1 MSRLPVETAGRPE
14 QLLVLLRLYPRP
26 EAPASRD
33 ASFVREPMLPRARMR
48 ASLLAQLP
56 SRALSAL
63 SGHDLACV
71 LLRQGDD
78 LVQVLEP

>member
-1 MSRLPVETAGRPE
+1 MPRLPVETAGRPE

-26 EAPASRD
+26 EAPASCD
-33 ASFVREPMLPRARMR
+33 AALVREPVLPPACMR

-63 SGHDLACV
+63 SGHDVACV

-78 LVQVLEP
+78 LV